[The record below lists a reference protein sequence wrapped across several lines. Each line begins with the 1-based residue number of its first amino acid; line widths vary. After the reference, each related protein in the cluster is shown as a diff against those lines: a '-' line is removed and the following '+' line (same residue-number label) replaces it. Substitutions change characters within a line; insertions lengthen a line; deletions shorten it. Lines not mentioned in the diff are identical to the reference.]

1 MATQAMSMVGQLE
14 VVDESSALQDAN
26 AVLRAELDAVNAAMD
41 AMLTDLEAAQASL
54 RQEQDMSA
62 QKDVEIDKLK
72 KQLDSNIELLS
83 SRTENR
89 PTDMETSQLQ
99 QRLHDLEISLQG
111 ADRQGREQAAG
122 MHTLETRLQDAQTQ
136 VGQLEKENKA
146 LLGQLA
152 ANQSGLQAAIGLEAQ
167 KQVEELQHLVGFYK
181 DNWQQASHQIE
192 DARAEQERL
201 RQSVVVKDQ
210 QLQNQDAQIRGLR
223 LQLFPT
229 LD

>member
-1 MATQAMSMVGQLE
+1 M
-14 VVDESSALQDAN
+14 VDESSALQDEN
-26 AVLRAELDAVNAAMD
+26 AVLRADLDAVNAAMD

-62 QKDVEIDKLK
+62 QKNVEIDKLK
-72 KQLDSNIELLS
+72 GQLYSNIGSLS
-83 SRTENR
+83 FRTENQ
-89 PTDMETSQLQ
+89 PADTEMSQLQ

-111 ADRQGREQAAG
+111 AERQGREQAAG
-122 MHTLETRLQDAQTQ
+122 IHNLETRLQDAQAQ

-152 ANQSGLQAAIGLEAQ
+152 ANQPGVQASIGLEAQ
-167 KQVEELQHLVGFYK
+167 KQAEELQHLVGFYK
-181 DNWQQASHQIE
+181 DNWQEASHQIE

-201 RQSVVVKDQ
+201 RQSVMVKDQ

-223 LQLFPT
+223 LQLFPS
-229 LD
+229 